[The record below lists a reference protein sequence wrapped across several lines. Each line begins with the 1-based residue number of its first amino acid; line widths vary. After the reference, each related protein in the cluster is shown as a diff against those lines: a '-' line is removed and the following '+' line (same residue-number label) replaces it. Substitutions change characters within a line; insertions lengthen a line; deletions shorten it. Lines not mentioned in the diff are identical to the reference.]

1 MSLPEFSI
9 HRPVTVLMGCLI
21 AMLLGGIAFM
31 RIPVDLMPETE
42 YPTLSVNVAYEG
54 VAPEE
59 METLVARPLE
69 QTLAA
74 APGLEEITSS
84 SSEGRVSVRCRFAY
98 GTDMN
103 EAADDLR
110 TRIDRRRS
118 SLPDDIDPPT
128 LYKYDVS
135 QRPVLFLTVAAA
147 DMDARELRHF
157 AEKYIQFRIER
168 VNGIAQARVSGGLR
182 RQIHV
187 DLSLEKLRALKLSV
201 RSVVQTLRSENVN
214 LPVGPVREGRYEV
227 LLRTEGEFKNLNDI
241 LDVGVATRNGVP
253 VYIRDI
259 ATVEDSHEDIR
270 FMVAVD
276 GKPSVRMFIYKQ
288 SGANTVEVSQGVH
301 AEVADIIRDYPNI
314 AVSVPWDSADF
325 IQGSIRNVQQAMLV
339 GGGLAVVVLLFF
351 LRSIT
356 STIII
361 GIAIPVSIIATFALM
376 YFNGF
381 TLNIVSFGGLALG
394 VGMLVD
400 NAIVV
405 LENIYRHREQG
416 TEIKQAAIIGSKEV
430 STAISASTL
439 TTIAV
444 FVPVLFMAG
453 MSAQTFQQLAWVVS
467 FALLCSLLIATTVV
481 PLLCSR
487 FLPDVAS
494 RPRRRGLGGWLY
506 QKTGDFQERLTD
518 RYGTVISWS
527 LDHRL
532 TVVACAT
539 ALFAGSLYL
548 APLIGVELEPEVD
561 DGQIRVNL
569 DLEPGT
575 RAEVTDAVVQRVVQV
590 VRENVPEIKHIM
602 TESGSSSTFRAE
614 GTNQG
619 QLRIELIDQ
628 SQRNRNAAEIVRQL
642 RPLMHVE
649 PGMLIRTRVSS
660 GMHRRRG
667 SGFGD
672 EDRLAVEVRGH
683 DMVTMRGLA
692 NQVRETMISVDGVVN
707 AQVSQ
712 RPGLPEMMVT
722 VDRQKA
728 TSMGLSVSEV
738 AETLET
744 AIGGTRASMF
754 REEGDEYD
762 IVVRLREEDR
772 LSIGQVPQVPIIL
785 PDGSV
790 VSTESITRMR
800 RQEGPFEI
808 TRADQER
815 IIIVSGTVAD
825 RDLGSIIAD
834 LRTGL
839 AGIDRPNGYEFIFGG
854 EYEEQ
859 QESFREMSFAA
870 ILALI
875 LVYMVMA
882 SQFESLRDPFII
894 LFSIPLALIGI
905 VLMLLL
911 TETTFNIQGF
921 LGVIVLLGIVVN
933 NAIVLLDYTS
943 RLRRE
948 HKWDLREAVITAG
961 KRRLRPI
968 LMTTITTILGL
979 TPMALGLGEG
989 GELQAPMARV
999 VIGGLTT
1006 STLITLVF
1014 IPVIYMTLEQW
1025 AEKVAR
1031 RRATATSLE
1040 PVESTGD

>member
-9 HRPVTVLMGCLI
+9 HRSVTVLMGCLI

-42 YPTLSVNVAYEG
+42 YPTISINVSYEG

-59 METLVARPLE
+59 METLVSRPLE
-69 QTLAA
+69 QVLAA

-84 SSEGRVSVRCRFAY
+84 SSEGRSSVRCRFAY
-98 GTDMN
+98 GTDMD
-103 EAADDLR
+103 EAANELR

-135 QRPVLFLTVAAA
+135 QYPVMFLTVASSEL
-147 DMDARELRHF
+147 DAKELRHF

-168 VNGIAQARVSGGLR
+168 VNGVAQARVSGGLR

-187 DLSLEKLRALKLSV
+187 NLALDKLRSLNLSV
-201 RSVVQTLRSENVN
+201 SGVVQTLRRENIN
-214 LPVGPVREGRYEV
+214 LPVGPVKEGRYEV
-227 LLRTEGEFKNLNDI
+227 LFRTEGEFKNVNDI
-241 LDVGVATRNGVP
+241 LNVGVATRNGVP

-270 FMVAVD
+270 YIVTVD
-276 GKPSVRMFIYKQ
+276 GMPAVRLFVYKQ

-301 AEVADIIRDYPNI
+301 AVVAALIEEYPHI
-314 AVSVPWDSADF
+314 ALSSPWDSADF
-325 IQGSIRNVQQAMLV
+325 IRGAIRNVQQATLV

-356 STIII
+356 STLII
-361 GIAIPVSIIATFALM
+361 GVAIPISVIATFALM

-405 LENIYRHREQG
+405 LENIFRHREQG
-416 TEIKQAAIIGSKEV
+416 TEIKQAAITGSKEV
-430 STAISASTL
+430 STAISASTM

-444 FVPVLFMAG
+444 FVPVLFMGG

-467 FALLCSLLIATTVV
+467 FALLCSLMIAVTVV

-487 FLPDVAS
+487 FMPDVS
-494 RPRRRGLGGWLY
+494 SGRRRSGLGGWFYRQMGNL
-506 QKTGDFQERLTD
+506 QDGLSN
-518 RYGTVISWS
+518 RYGAIISWS
-527 LDHRL
+527 LDHRV
-532 TVVACAT
+532 TVLAGAT

-548 APLIGVELEPEVD
+548 LPLIGVELEPEVD
-561 DGQIRVNL
+561 EGSIRVDL

-575 RAEVTDAVVQRVVQV
+575 RVEVTEAVVQRVARIA
-590 VRENVPEIKHIM
+590 RESIPEIKNIM
-602 TESGSSSTFRAE
+602 TEAGSASTYRAE

-619 QLRIELIDQ
+619 ELRIELIDQ
-628 SQRNRNAAEIVRQL
+628 NLRDRNAAAIVAEL

-660 GMHRRRG
+660 GMRRRG
-667 SGFGD
+667 GSD
-672 EDRLAVEVRGH
+672 DRLSVEVRGH
-683 DMVTMRGLA
+683 DMDIMRRLA
-692 NQVRETMISVDGVVN
+692 DQVRETMMSVDGVVN
-707 AQVSQ
+707 SQVSQ
-712 RPGLPEMMVT
+712 RPGLPEMVVA

-728 TSMGLSVSEV
+728 TSMGLAVSEV
-738 AETLET
+738 AEALET

-772 LSIGQVPQVPIIL
+772 LNIGQVAQVPITL

-790 VSTESITRMR
+790 VPAESITRMR

-815 IIIVSGTVAD
+815 MIIVSGTVAG
-825 RDLGSIIAD
+825 RDLGSIVGD
-834 LRTGL
+834 LGTAL
-839 AGIDRPNGYEFIFGG
+839 EGIDRPNGYEFIFGG
-854 EYEEQ
+854 EFEEQ
-859 QESFREMSFAA
+859 QEAFREMSFAA
-870 ILALI
+870 VLALI

-905 VLMLLL
+905 VLILLL
-911 TETTFNIQGF
+911 TGTTFNIQGF
-921 LGVIVLLGIVVN
+921 LGVIVLVGIVVN
-933 NAIVLLDYTS
+933 NAIVLLDYTK
-943 RLRRE
+943 RLRRDHNWE
-948 HKWDLREAVITAG
+948 LREAVITAG

-979 TPMALGLGEG
+979 VPMALGLGEG

-999 VIGGLTT
+999 IIGGLTT

-1014 IPVIYMTLEQW
+1014 IPVVYMTLEQW
-1025 AEKVAR
+1025 AEKAALR
-1031 RRATATSLE
+1031 RTTATSLE
-1040 PVESTGD
+1040 PVESAGD

>member
-1 MSLPEFSI
+1 MNLPEFSI
-9 HRPVTVLMGCLI
+9 RRPVTVLMGALI
-21 AMLLGGIAFM
+21 AMLLGGIALK

-42 YPTLSVNVAYEG
+42 YPTISINVSYEG

-69 QTLAA
+69 QVLAA
-74 APGLEEITSS
+74 APGVEEITSS
-84 SSEGRVSVRCRFAY
+84 SSEGRASVRCRFAY
-98 GTDMN
+98 GTDMD
-103 EAADDLR
+103 EAANDLR
-110 TRIDRRRS
+110 TRIDRRRTT
-118 SLPDDIDPPT
+118 LPDDIDPPT

-135 QRPVLFLTVAAA
+135 QYPVMYLTVAAA
-147 DMDARELRHF
+147 DMDPKELRHF
-157 AEKYIQFRIER
+157 TEKYIQFRIER
-168 VNGIAQARVSGGLR
+168 VNGVAQARVSGGLR

-187 DLSLEKLRALKLSV
+187 NLALDKLRALKLSV
-201 RSVVQTLRSENVN
+201 GRVVQTLRRENVN
-214 LPVGPVREGRYEV
+214 LPVGPVREGHYEV
-227 LLRTEGEFKNLNDI
+227 LFRTEGEFKNVKDI

-270 FMVAVD
+270 YLVAVD
-276 GKPSVRMFIYKQ
+276 GKPAVRMFIYKE
-288 SGANTVEVSQGVH
+288 SGANTVEVSQGIH
-301 AEVADIIRDYPNI
+301 AEVADIIRDYPDI
-314 AVSVPWDSADF
+314 AVSAPWDSADF
-325 IQGSIRNVQQAMLV
+325 IRGAIRNVRQATLF
-339 GGGLAVVVLLFF
+339 GGGLAVFVLLFF

-356 STIII
+356 STLII
-361 GIAIPVSIIATFALM
+361 GIAIPISVIATFALM

-405 LENIYRHREQG
+405 LENIFRHREQG
-416 TEIKQAAIIGSKEV
+416 TEIKQAAITGSKEV
-430 STAISASTL
+430 SMAITASTL

-444 FVPVLFMAG
+444 FVPVLFMSG

-467 FALLCSLLIATTVV
+467 FALLCSLMIAVTVV

-487 FLPDVAS
+487 FMPDVAS
-494 RPRRRGLGGWLY
+494 NSRRRGLGGWFY
-506 QKTGDFQERLTD
+506 QKMGHLQDGLAN
-518 RYGTVISWS
+518 RYGAIISWS

-532 TVVACAT
+532 TVVAGA
-539 ALFAGSLYL
+539 AVLFAGSLYL

-561 DGQIRVNL
+561 EGQIRVSL

-575 RAEVTDAVVQRVVQV
+575 RAEVTDALVQRVARIA
-590 VRENVPEIKHIM
+590 RENAPEIKHIM
-602 TESGSSSTFRAE
+602 TEAGSSSTWRAE
-614 GTNQG
+614 GTNRG

-628 SQRNRNAAEIVRQL
+628 SLRDRNAAEIVEQL

-660 GMHRRRG
+660 GMRRRG

-672 EDRLAVEVRGH
+672 EDRLSVEVRGH
-683 DMVTMRGLA
+683 DMGTMRRLA
-692 NQVRETMISVDGVVN
+692 EQVRETMMRVDGVVN

-712 RPGLPEMMVT
+712 RPGLPEMLVS

-762 IVVRLREEDR
+762 ILVRLREEDR
-772 LSIGQVPQVPIIL
+772 LSIGQVRQVPITL

-790 VSTESITRMR
+790 VPVESITRMR

-808 TRADQER
+808 TRADQQR
-815 IIIVSGTVAD
+815 IIIVSGAVAG
-825 RDLGSIIAD
+825 RDLGSVVSD
-834 LRTGL
+834 LQTAL
-839 AGIDRPNGYEFIFGG
+839 DGIDLPKDYAFIFGG

-859 QESFREMSFAA
+859 QEAFREMTFAA

-933 NAIVLLDYTS
+933 NAIVLLVYTS
-943 RLRRE
+943 QLRHE

-1025 AEKVAR
+1025 AEKAAR
-1031 RRATATSLE
+1031 RRATEPSLE
-1040 PVESTGD
+1040 AVESAGD

>member
-9 HRPVTVLMGCLI
+9 HRSVTVLMGCLI

-42 YPTLSVNVAYEG
+42 YPTISINVSYEG

-59 METLVARPLE
+59 METLVSRPLE
-69 QTLAA
+69 QVLAA

-84 SSEGRVSVRCRFAY
+84 SSEGRSSVRCRFAY
-98 GTDMN
+98 GTDMD
-103 EAADDLR
+103 EAANDLR

-135 QRPVLFLTVAAA
+135 QYPVMFLTVASSEL
-147 DMDARELRHF
+147 DAKELRHF

-168 VNGIAQARVSGGLR
+168 VNGVAQARVSGGLR

-187 DLSLEKLRALKLSV
+187 NLALDKLRSLNLSV
-201 RSVVQTLRSENVN
+201 SGVVQTLRRENIN
-214 LPVGPVREGRYEV
+214 LPVGPVKEGRYEV
-227 LLRTEGEFKNLNDI
+227 LFRTEGEFKNVNDI
-241 LDVGVATRNGVP
+241 LNVGVATRNGVP

-270 FMVAVD
+270 YIVTVD
-276 GKPSVRMFIYKQ
+276 GMPAVRLFVYKQ

-301 AEVADIIRDYPNI
+301 AVVADLIEEYPHI
-314 AVSVPWDSADF
+314 ALSSPWDSADF
-325 IQGSIRNVQQAMLV
+325 IRGAIRNVQQATLV

-356 STIII
+356 STLII
-361 GIAIPVSIIATFALM
+361 GVAIPISVIATFALM

-405 LENIYRHREQG
+405 LENIFRHREQG
-416 TEIKQAAIIGSKEV
+416 TEIKQAAITGSKEV
-430 STAISASTL
+430 STAISASTM

-444 FVPVLFMAG
+444 FVPVLFMGG

-467 FALLCSLLIATTVV
+467 FALLCSLMIAVTVV

-487 FLPDVAS
+487 FMPDVS
-494 RPRRRGLGGWLY
+494 SGRRRSGLGGWFYRQMGNL
-506 QKTGDFQERLTD
+506 QDGLSN
-518 RYGTVISWS
+518 RYGAIISWS
-527 LDHRL
+527 LDHRV
-532 TVVACAT
+532 TVLAGAT

-548 APLIGVELEPEVD
+548 LPLIGVELEPEVD
-561 DGQIRVNL
+561 EGSIRVDL

-575 RAEVTDAVVQRVVQV
+575 RVEVTEAVVQRVARIA
-590 VRENVPEIKHIM
+590 RESIPEIKNIM
-602 TESGSSSTFRAE
+602 TEAGSASTYRAE

-619 QLRIELIDQ
+619 ELRIELIDQ
-628 SQRNRNAAEIVRQL
+628 NLRDRNAAAIVAEL

-660 GMHRRRG
+660 GMRRRG
-667 SGFGD
+667 GSD
-672 EDRLAVEVRGH
+672 DRLSVEVRGH
-683 DMVTMRGLA
+683 DMDIMRRLA
-692 NQVRETMISVDGVVN
+692 DQVRETMMSVDGVVN
-707 AQVSQ
+707 SQVSQ
-712 RPGLPEMMVT
+712 RPGLPEMVVA

-728 TSMGLSVSEV
+728 TSMGLAVSEV
-738 AETLET
+738 AEALET

-772 LSIGQVPQVPIIL
+772 LNIGQVAQVPITL

-790 VSTESITRMR
+790 VPAESITRMR

-815 IIIVSGTVAD
+815 MIIVSGTVAG
-825 RDLGSIIAD
+825 RDLGSIVGD
-834 LRTGL
+834 LGTAL
-839 AGIDRPNGYEFIFGG
+839 EGIDRPNGYEFIFGG
-854 EYEEQ
+854 EFEEQ
-859 QESFREMSFAA
+859 QEAFREMSFAA
-870 ILALI
+870 VLALI

-905 VLMLLL
+905 VLILLL
-911 TETTFNIQGF
+911 TGTTFNIQGF
-921 LGVIVLLGIVVN
+921 LGVIVLVGIVVN
-933 NAIVLLDYTS
+933 NAIVLLDYTK
-943 RLRRE
+943 RLRRDHNWE
-948 HKWDLREAVITAG
+948 LREAVITAG

-979 TPMALGLGEG
+979 VPMALGLGEG

-999 VIGGLTT
+999 IIGGLTT

-1014 IPVIYMTLEQW
+1014 IPVVYMTLEQW
-1025 AEKVAR
+1025 AEKAALR
-1031 RRATATSLE
+1031 RTTATSLE
-1040 PVESTGD
+1040 PVESAGD